1 MDVKIVI
8 LSEVSQTEK
17 ELSSEVVHMQN
28 PSKTDRDDIIHEAE
42 RYSQTLKTHIW
53 LLNCKGGGQG

>member
-17 ELSSEVVHMQN
+17 ELSSEVAHMQN

-42 RYSQTLKTHIW
+42 RDSQT
-53 LLNCKGGGQG
+53 